1 MALLLEQFLPYRFNR
16 MAEILSKNASQTYK
30 SEYGLTRPEWRA
42 FALLGQYG
50 TMTATEIS
58 YYSTMHKTKVSRAIF
73 TLEEKR
79 WIVRGQ
85 DEKDRRI
92 EKINLTSVGKQAY
105 DRLVPLMLKVETD
118 VIARLGEANS
128 KALEQGLDA
137 LEALFLDPGESRK
150 TG

>member
-92 EKINLTSVGKQAY
+92 EKINLTSLGKQAY